1 MTTEG
6 AVEELISFENS
17 YTGYELTS
25 SVCAVIFVTLVL
37 VDVWK
42 AFGRKATWIPG
53 QALVLSALTIQFL
66 LFIDHL
72 QVSRNSSNQCL
83 KDFQWTFLVWEQLLA
98 DIRRVMICVFIAYLL
113 PGIVCRGLKSVW
125 GDVGALALIVIA
137 HMAYEAYFLVTYTE
151 EGIFDDNT
159 FNGRSIQTICNEYL
173 IELRDVC
180 RCGHY
185 RVWLIPSYIALS
197 LAMILLVVLLS
208 CAVIAGKTIRNI
220 MSQKVPSALYCCC
233 SSSAENRLCENV
245 ADHVLKSWIVARAS
259 QPDYIMARSVFCAFA
274 GVVVTVCD
282 VLLLVKWKH
291 VPLPRYALDKTVY
304 AIQSAFVVV
313 GSMVVVFRWFT
324 AVLYFPRDLGC
335 FLYLEDFWTRRLVQ
349 QKQDLRR
356 CRLFLSLL
364 LTMLQSVQKLVV
376 FLSKACW
383 FLPQFVFGMIRP
395 FIMRKNKSDQ
405 FSKYEEALETIRMP
419 GEKAD
424 SLWRANKSAFEK
436 TENNLKKGIEN
447 GKSSC
452 KELISLIEHKTGTP
466 EEEPPTCLEEEKQF
480 KAVGKNSWKMRAV
493 SLIHLIIYFCDEA
506 NSDMVNVCIEAYIQA
521 SCFMDMVDR
530 SDPETKLA
538 REAADNEFNTLQNV
552 WKKHRKMLSSENSK
566 RNRLDEE
573 KASNRLHSP
582 EEGARSKKLLIKKMR
597 EPLYDNMTQLRKE
610 EEDAGRRDHRNG
622 RMDTLHDSKDLKAVA
637 AKISL
642 YKIWKV
648 TIPNPN
654 PEDAIRN
661 LRCLLANIIS
671 CCLEEEVLDKAL
683 IKNCNKWAQDGN
695 ENEIFKAASIAGKA
709 IGVRQQIR
717 EGKSNDAVRTEFQG

>member
-1 MTTEG
+1 MTTED
-6 AVEELISFENS
+6 AVNELYLFAYS
-17 YTGYELTS
+17 YTRYELTS

-42 AFGRKATWIPG
+42 AFRRKATWIPG

-72 QVSRNSSNQCL
+72 QVTRNSSNQDL
-83 KDFQWTFLVWEQLLA
+83 KDLQWTLLVSEQLVA
-98 DIRRVMICVFIAYLL
+98 DIRRVMMCVFIAYLL
-113 PGIVCRGLKSVW
+113 PGIVSRGLKSVW

-151 EGIFDDNT
+151 DEIA
-159 FNGRSIQTICNEYL
+159 L
-173 IELRDVC
+173 LDVC
-180 RCGHY
+180 QCGPY
-185 RVWLIPSYIALS
+185 KGWLIPSYIALS

-220 MSQKVPSALYCCC
+220 MSQKVPSALSCCC

-291 VPLPRYALDKTVY
+291 VPLPPYQEDKAIY
-304 AIQSAFVVV
+304 AIQCAFVVV
-313 GSMVVVFRWFT
+313 GSMVVVFRWFI
-324 AVLYFPRDLGC
+324 AVLYFPRDLWC

-364 LTMLQSVQKLVV
+364 LTMLQWMQKLVV
-376 FLSKACW
+376 FLSKVCW

-395 FIMRKNKSDQ
+395 FIMRKNKPDQ

-419 GEKAD
+419 GEKAY

-493 SLIHLIIYFCDEA
+493 SLIHLIICFCDGA
-506 NSDMVNVCIEAYIQA
+506 NSDMVNVCIEAYLQA

-552 WKKHRKMLSSENSK
+552 WKKHRKMQSSENSK

-573 KASNRLHSP
+573 KASNRLQSP
-582 EEGARSKKLLIKKMR
+582 EEEARSQKLLIKKMR

-622 RMDTLHDSKDLKAVA
+622 CMDTLHDSKDLKAVA